1 MKKIILLF
9 CLCLAFT
16 GSSYAQLDE
25 DEPELDTVLVDSL
38 ENIFYEDLTDSV
50 FALMSF
56 DALLCNESQ
65 YLQRK

>member
-16 GSSYAQLDE
+16 SSSYAQLDE

-56 DALLCNESQ
+56 DSLLCNESQ